1 MIQRTLGGI
10 IRRYATTYPVVAVNG
25 PRQSGK
31 TTLVTS
37 LFPDY
42 TYVNLEAP
50 DVREYARNDPRGF
63 LGGLGRRVILDE
75 VQNVPELFSYLQV
88 EVDARREMGQ
98 FILTGSQNFAMMERI
113 SQSLAGRVAIAT
125 LLPLGVREGVGILA
139 KLSIDDLLFSGF
151 YPRVHDD
158 QLDPSEAL
166 RFYLQTYV
174 ERDVRQLIRIGDLDR
189 FHTFLRLCAGRV
201 GQLLNSSALG
211 SEVGVSHNTIRE
223 WLSVL
228 EASYLIFRLRPFHAN
243 LGKRLVKTPK
253 LYFVDVGLASHLLG
267 IRERLHLSSH
277 PLRGALFENLVVA
290 EALKQR
296 FHSGKDNNL
305 YFFRDQSGNEV
316 DLVAEEG
323 ANCHA
328 IEIKSGQTVNRDFF
342 KNLDRFAKLAGNVA
356 SSTLVYG
363 GTSKQNRTQHSVVP
377 WNSFHLPEIMKDKP
391 EIS

>member
-1 MIQRTLGGI
+1 MIQRTLAATLE
-10 IRRYATTYPVVAVNG
+10 RYASTYPVVAVNG

-37 LFPDY
+37 LFPDH

-50 DVREYARNDPRGF
+50 DVREYARADPRGF
-63 LGGLGRRVILDE
+63 LAGLGSRAVLDE
-75 VQNVPELFSYLQV
+75 VQHVPELFSYIQV
-88 EVDARREMGQ
+88 EVDVAGAMGQ

-125 LLPLGVREGVGILA
+125 LLPFGLSEGAIAESTV
-139 KLSIDDLLFSGF
+139 DDLLFAGF
-151 YPRVHDD
+151 YPRIHEDR
-158 QLDPSEAL
+158 LDPAEAL

-174 ERDVRQLIRIGDLDR
+174 ERDLRQLIRIGALDR
-189 FHTFLRLCAGRV
+189 FHIFLRLCAGRV

-267 IRERLHLSSH
+267 IREKSHLAGH

-296 FHSGKDNNL
+296 VHSGRDNNL
-305 YFFRDQSGNEV
+305 LFFRDQTGNEV
-316 DLVAEEG
+316 DLVAEDG
-323 ANCHA
+323 PQLHA
-328 IEIKSGQTVNRDFF
+328 LEIKSGQTIAGDFF
-342 KNLDRFAKLAGNVA
+342 KNLARFAKLTGNVD

-363 GTSKQNRTQHSVVP
+363 GSQKQARGNHAVVP
-377 WNSFHLPEIMKDKP
+377 WREFRLPG
-391 EIS
+391 